1 MPIRDELR
9 VDIEGPMN
17 GWVAVAIV
25 AGSRRYAF
33 DASFTPN
40 DAIAELVSALLAV
53 ASFETTRQVSWNDE
67 PTQHRLDLA
76 RTGDE
81 IRLAL
86 TTDRREGPDSSVA
99 FAGSVERVVGPFVVA
114 LENLQRRQGADVY
127 AREWRH
133 PFPATAVEHLR
144 AVLAHD

>member
-1 MPIRDELR
+1 
-9 VDIEGPMN
+9 MN
-17 GWVAVAIV
+17 GWVAVTIV
-25 AGSRRYAF
+25 AGSWRYAF

-40 DAIAELVSALLAV
+40 DSIAELVSALLAV
-53 ASFETTRQVSWNDE
+53 ASFETTRQVSWNEE
-67 PTQHRLDLA
+67 PTQHWLDIA

-81 IRLAL
+81 VRLAL
-86 TTDRREGPDSSVA
+86 TADRPEGLATSVA
-99 FAGSVERVVGPFVVA
+99 FAGSVECLVGPFVVA

-144 AVLAHD
+144 AVLGHD